1 MLQLRRVSIITTQKL
16 SFRALA
22 SIPHRSC
29 DHIMREMELVG
40 LRGALLHVGT
50 TAVSLSLFLIFTGP
64 QIFCEATCSIC
75 NKKANTGITGAALWL
90 TTVPSLLK
98 QFHHR
103 HFHYPQ
109 LELFPWHAD
118 IDVAVWRHLHL
129 WWCCGAVWEPRTAHS
144 NSRNHSWGRTDLCDL
159 HNPPELCTWTGMP
172 QAAKVCSLPGVI
184 VVFLLE
190 WSHKAK
196 CYNHFWIDNLQDQW
210 I

>member
-1 MLQLRRVSIITTQKL
+1 
-16 SFRALA
+16 
-22 SIPHRSC
+22 
-29 DHIMREMELVG
+29 MREMELVG

-118 IDVAVWRHLHL
+118 IDVAV
-129 WWCCGAVWEPRTAHS
+129 
-144 NSRNHSWGRTDLCDL
+144 
-159 HNPPELCTWTGMP
+159 
-172 QAAKVCSLPGVI
+172 
-184 VVFLLE
+184 
-190 WSHKAK
+190 
-196 CYNHFWIDNLQDQW
+196 
-210 I
+210 